1 MDFLTALSSERLTKY
16 TVWSGGVT
24 NDALRLYALNV
35 ELSEAF
41 YTPLHMLEIALRNGV
56 NGALSTKYGDHWF
69 DDTSVISDA
78 YLKKKISEV
87 KGRFHSPP
95 SNGQVVAELTFGF
108 WTGLF
113 SPKNNHLWADLRPI
127 FNAQGVQR
135 RKASKILNEIRK
147 RLRNRIAHHEPI
159 IQYDLLSE
167 HTKVREMLGWLSVD
181 ALSWC
186 DERCRVVSVH
196 PDVPIIVGNLKNP
209 SI

>member
-16 TVWSGGVT
+16 NAWSGGVT

-41 YTPLHMLEIALRNGV
+41 YTPLHTLEIALKNGV
-56 NGALSTKYGDHWF
+56 NGVLSARYGDQWF
-69 DDTSVISDA
+69 DDASVISDA
-78 YLKKKISEV
+78 YLKKKVSEA
-87 KGRFHSPP
+87 KRRFNSPP
-95 SNGQVVAELTFGF
+95 TNGQVVAELTFGF

-127 FNAQGVQR
+127 FNAKGVQR
-135 RKASKILNEIRK
+135 KKVSKALNETRK

-159 IQYDLLSE
+159 IQYDLLAE

-181 ALSWC
+181 ALTWC
-186 DERCRVVSVH
+186 DARCRVVAAH
-196 PDVPIIVGNLKNP
+196 PTVPIIVGNLKHP
-209 SI
+209 SV